1 MILSNNWSSSLEDM
15 NVQFWSEDAWILIFR
30 LLLNFL
36 FIGIIIRYIYYPRT
50 QRKDYLFTYFMI
62 GTIVFFLCFALKKL
76 DIDIGMGLGLFAI
89 FGILRYRT
97 NTIEI
102 KEMTYLF
109 IIIGLSVINALAQQI
124 SIFEISLVN
133 IVILLMAAGLEYIF
147 LLKHESR
154 KTIIYEKIQLIHPEK
169 YDEML
174 ADLKVRTGIPIHR
187 FEVGEIDF
195 LNDTAQ
201 VMIYYFDDERSISD
215 YNQGAKTGEEGIR

>member
-1 MILSNNWSSSLEDM
+1 MILNSSWNEIFGQMD
-15 NVQFWSEDAWILIFR
+15 VEFWSDDAWVLIFR
-30 LLLNFL
+30 LIINFVVT
-36 FIGIIIRYIYYPRT
+36 GIIIRFIYYPRT
-50 QRKDYLFTYFMI
+50 QRKDYLFTYFLI

-97 NTIEI
+97 STIAI

-124 SIFEISLVN
+124 SIFEIATVN
-133 IVILLMAAGLEYIF
+133 IVVLMLAAGLEYVF

-154 KTIIYEKIQLIHPEK
+154 KTIVYEKIDLITPDK

-174 ADLKVRTGIPIHR
+174 KDLKERTGIAIHR
-187 FEVGEIDF
+187 FEIGEIDF
-195 LNDTAQ
+195 LNDTAN
-201 VMIYYFDDERSISD
+201 VMVYYFDDEMSISD
-215 YNQGAKTGEEGIR
+215 YNQSGKEL

>member
-1 MILSNNWSSSLEDM
+1 MILSNSWHEIMQEM
-15 NVQFWSEDAWILIFR
+15 NIQFWSDEAWILIYR

-97 NTIEI
+97 NTIAI

-133 IVILLMAAGLEYIF
+133 IVILLMAGGLEYIF

-154 KTIIYEKIQLIHPEK
+154 KTIIYEKIQLIHPDK

-174 ADLKVRTGIPIHR
+174 SDLRTRTGIPIHR
-187 FEVGEIDF
+187 FEIGEIDF

-201 VMIYYFDDERSISD
+201 VMIFYFDDETSVSD
-215 YNQGAKTGEEGIR
+215 YNQTEKTKNI